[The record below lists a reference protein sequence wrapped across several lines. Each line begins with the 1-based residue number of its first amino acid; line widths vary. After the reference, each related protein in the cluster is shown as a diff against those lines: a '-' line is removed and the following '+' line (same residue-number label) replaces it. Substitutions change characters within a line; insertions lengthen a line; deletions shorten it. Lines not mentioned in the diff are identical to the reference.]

1 MIESVGLDFVD
12 QNQYDGPKVMQRI
25 HSDHW
30 RERLERIMQQKHGLE
45 PKSALSAEQP
55 ISGTCSSKGGG
66 FLTGQEVK

>member
-1 MIESVGLDFVD
+1 MIESVGLDFVN
-12 QNQYDGPKVMQRI
+12 QNQYDGPKGMQRI

-55 ISGTCSSKGGG
+55 T
-66 FLTGQEVK
+66 VRAANVWAR